1 MAAIVNPLTSNSSVI
16 AASNQKAATTDPSAK
31 LGNEQTF
38 LQLLV
43 AQIKNQNPLSPTDSM
58 QFVTQLAQFS
68 QLEQMLAV
76 RQDTDAI
83 AQQIQSATATGETPT
98 APPQS

>member
-1 MAAIVNPLTSNSSVI
+1 VI
-16 AASNQKAATTDPSAK
+16 ATSNQKSTAADPSSK

-43 AQIKNQNPLSPTDSM
+43 AQIKNQNPLNPTDSM

-76 RQDTDAI
+76 RKDTDAI
-83 AQQIQSATATGETPT
+83 AQQIQSATPTDQAPATQN
-98 APPQS
+98 QS